1 MNSWDIKKLIGL
13 TLPASIIVNPKSL
26 FDWILYSTLN
36 NSMEQYHIIST
47 IRKPGDKEIFKNGLI
62 ITSIRLIIH
71 RNTKKRIHNQTEY
84 NLSSLLKITKV
95 ISLQLTTVS
104 NEIFNKMNYINAKW
118 IKSWPPNKDEIC
130 PKLPILLTNYNELS
144 KIYIITDYNL

>member
-1 MNSWDIKKLIGL
+1 MN
-13 TLPASIIVNPKSL
+13 
-26 FDWILYSTLN
+26 
-36 NSMEQYHIIST
+36 
-47 IRKPGDKEIFKNGLI
+47 
-62 ITSIRLIIH
+62 SIRLIIH

-95 ISLQLTTVS
+95 ISLQLTTVP